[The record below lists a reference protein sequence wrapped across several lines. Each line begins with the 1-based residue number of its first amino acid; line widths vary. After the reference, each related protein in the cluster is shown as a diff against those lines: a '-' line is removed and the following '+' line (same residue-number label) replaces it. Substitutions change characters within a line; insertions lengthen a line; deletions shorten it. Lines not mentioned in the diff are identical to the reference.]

1 MKVAFLFPLHDEEK
15 RIQLTLKFIKF
26 ANKNFKN
33 HKFVFLLNNCKDK
46 TEKII
51 NIKFKKIRN
60 KIILKSKIKNRGAG
74 LNKAFKKLKVK
85 YFAVCAVDNA
95 WDFNFYKAAYKLL
108 ENGKAKIVFGP
119 KSHPKSIVKRSL
131 LRKIISFLS
140 MIFIKIFFTK
150 KINFDCQ
157 CIKFFRS
164 DLNFLKKLNNY
175 NYFSETEFAL
185 MALKNK
191 VPINFIPIKIKK
203 TKHSKINFLNLIQYC
218 FEAIE
223 FRLCEILN

>member
-108 ENGKAKIVFGP
+108 ENGKAKINPSALSNNPPCPGMILPVSFIFEKFLKYFGIKIP
-119 KSHPKSIVKRSL
+119 YAYAKNPIRSDFIFMKL
-131 LRKIISFLS
+131 INKIIA
-140 MIFIKIFFTK
+140 I
-150 KINFDCQ
+150 Q
-157 CIKFFRS
+157 
-164 DLNFLKKLNNY
+164 
-175 NYFSETEFAL
+175 
-185 MALKNK
+185 
-191 VPINFIPIKIKK
+191 K
-203 TKHSKINFLNLIQYC
+203 TFYC
-218 FEAIE
+218 FKN
-223 FRLCEILN
+223 ILSHFAV